1 MVQKIEIAV
10 ISGNETTKGDEKLVK
25 ASINFQLSLLC
36 LVFVVI
42 SSILKYLHFL
52 QKAYQRQEKG
62 MGFDI

>member
-52 QKAYQRQEKG
+52 QKHQRQEKG